1 MAGKCCIK
9 IKSHLKLNEN
19 PEYYIE
25 YEVNSTD
32 KNEIK
37 NGIEK
42 IKEIQN
48 EIIEEAE
55 KNGRIR
61 KTEGQ
66 NSDCGDEIIQIK
78 ADKSVMV
85 RLYEAM
91 KKSEIVKMSTPV
103 KQFVNLH
110 FREVHDKINFERYY
124 NSTKNRIV
132 RDESSSNSPKLVQY
146 VKKLIESGFKK
157 KLNVLYEF
165 RDFIDLLIKKHG
177 Y

>member
-55 KNGRIR
+55 KKGEIR
-61 KTEGQ
+61 EAGGQ
-66 NSDCGDEIIQIK
+66 NNASGNELIQIK
-78 ADKSVMV
+78 SV
-85 RLYEAM
+85 
-91 KKSEIVKMSTPV
+91 S
-103 KQFVNLH
+103 
-110 FREVHDKINFERYY
+110 
-124 NSTKNRIV
+124 
-132 RDESSSNSPKLVQY
+132 
-146 VKKLIESGFKK
+146 LI
-157 KLNVLYEF
+157 L
-165 RDFIDLLIKKHG
+165 
-177 Y
+177 